1 MIFQKLGALEII
13 VIVSVAIVLLLLLY
27 IVITVNSFKKR
38 LIKIAQADTEIETSL
53 SKRYELLTKALD
65 IAKKYAKDPKEASY
79 EAIEVEKNMAAEQEL
94 QIKNQLDVMSGNLG
108 DLAKSYPE
116 LKSDKDFANLLADIK
131 DSDKSLAEAIEL
143 YNSKVTHFNQKLVS
157 FPAKIIANIINLKP
171 VKYFGAPNHKVKI

>member
-65 IAKKYAKDPKEASY
+65 IAKNTQRPKRS
-79 EAIEVEKNMAAEQEL
+79 VL
-94 QIKNQLDVMSGNLG
+94 RG
-108 DLAKSYPE
+108 DR
-116 LKSDKDFANLLADIK
+116 
-131 DSDKSLAEAIEL
+131 
-143 YNSKVTHFNQKLVS
+143 
-157 FPAKIIANIINLKP
+157 
-171 VKYFGAPNHKVKI
+171 G